1 MKGLSS
7 DSKLKG
13 WILRLRGL
21 PFNATDEDVVRSFPA
36 RPEAGGLLCAH
47 LLHYKLKQL
56 APAQAAQ
63 SSSGAC
69 GDWRERV

>member
-21 PFNATDEDVVRSFPA
+21 PFNATDEDVVRPSL
-36 RPEAGGLLCAH
+36 GLPLHQPQFHTSSRQLYYDVLH
-47 LLHYKLKQL
+47 LV
-56 APAQAAQ
+56 A
-63 SSSGAC
+63 
-69 GDWRERV
+69 